1 MSMIDYFKN
10 WIEVFEDYQ
19 NGMDCDEQIKHNK
32 YYLDNISISQTI
44 QEQLFYGFQASD
56 CRHGSC
62 GGCI

>member
-19 NGMDCDEQIKHNK
+19 NDMDCDEQIKHNK

-44 QEQLFYGFQASD
+44 
-56 CRHGSC
+56 
-62 GGCI
+62 

>member
-32 YYLDNISISQTI
+32 YQLDNISISQTI
-44 QEQLFYGFQASD
+44 
-56 CRHGSC
+56 
-62 GGCI
+62 